1 MEVIN
6 IVKDNTVRQQS
17 EKIRSESVKKELSM
31 TKTNKSLIKTKKK
44 PIDLGL
50 LITIFILLALGL
62 IIVLSA
68 SAPSAL
74 STYGDSYYFFRK
86 QLISAVIG
94 IGAMF
99 VFSFIDYR
107 IYKGKLA
114 NIAIVVSIILLAL
127 VLVPRCG
134 NNNKRIHKMDKP
146 WFSISTIR
154 NYENSAD
161 SIFSR

>member
-1 MEVIN
+1 MIN
-6 IVKDNTVRQQS
+6 IVRNNTTAKPQRETPKNEGVR
-17 EKIRSESVKKELSM
+17 RELAM
-31 TKTNKSLIKTKKK
+31 TKTNKSLMKQKKK

-74 STYGDSYYFFRK
+74 STYGDSYYFFKR

-99 VFSFIDYR
+99 VFSFVDYR
-107 IYKGKLA
+107 IYRGKLA
-114 NIAIVVSIILLAL
+114 NIAIIVSIILLAL
-127 VLVPRCG
+127 VLVPRCWY
-134 NNNKRIHKMDKP
+134 NYKR
-146 WFSISTIR
+146 F
-154 NYENSAD
+154 N
-161 SIFSR
+161 

>member
-1 MEVIN
+1 MLN
-6 IVKDNTVRQQS
+6 IVRNNTTAKPQRETPKNEGVR
-17 EKIRSESVKKELSM
+17 RELAM
-31 TKTNKSLIKTKKK
+31 TKTNKSLMKQKKK

-74 STYGDSYYFFRK
+74 STYGDSYYFFKR

-99 VFSFIDYR
+99 VFSFVDYR
-107 IYKGKLA
+107 IYRGKLA
-114 NIAIVVSIILLAL
+114 NIAIIVSIILLAL
-127 VLVPRCG
+127 VLVPRCWY
-134 NNNKRIHKMDKP
+134 NYKR
-146 WFSISTIR
+146 F
-154 NYENSAD
+154 N
-161 SIFSR
+161 

>member
-1 MEVIN
+1 MLN
-6 IVKDNTVRQQS
+6 IVRNNTTAKPQRETPKNDGVR
-17 EKIRSESVKKELSM
+17 RELAM
-31 TKTNKSLIKTKKK
+31 TKTNKSLMKQKKK

-74 STYGDSYYFFRK
+74 STYGDSYYFFKR

-99 VFSFIDYR
+99 VFSFVDYR
-107 IYKGKLA
+107 IYRGKLA
-114 NIAIVVSIILLAL
+114 NIAIIISIILLAL
-127 VLVPRCG
+127 VLVPRCWY
-134 NNNKRIHKMDKP
+134 NYKR
-146 WFSISTIR
+146 F
-154 NYENSAD
+154 N
-161 SIFSR
+161 

>member
-1 MEVIN
+1 MKMEVIN
-6 IVKDNTVRQQS
+6 IVKENSRRQRNEIPKSEGVR
-17 EKIRSESVKKELSM
+17 KELAM
-31 TKTNKSLIKTKKK
+31 TKTNKSLIKRKKK

-50 LITIFILLALGL
+50 LITIFMLLALGL

-74 STYGDSYYFFRK
+74 STYGDSYYFFKK

-99 VFSFIDYR
+99 VFSFVDYR

-114 NIAIVVSIILLAL
+114 NIAIVVSVVLLAL
-127 VLVPRCG
+127 VLIPRCWY
-134 NNNKRIHKMDKP
+134 NN
-146 WFSISTIR
+146 
-154 NYENSAD
+154 
-161 SIFSR
+161 

>member
-1 MEVIN
+1 MIN
-6 IVKDNTVRQQS
+6 IVKNNVVRSQS
-17 EKIRSESVKKELSM
+17 EKPKNEGVRREMAM
-31 TKTNKSLIKTKKK
+31 TKTNNSLAKRKKK

-50 LITIFILLALGL
+50 LITIFILLSLGL

-74 STYGDSYYFFRK
+74 STYGDSYYFFKR

-99 VFSFIDYR
+99 VFSFVDYR

-127 VLVPRCG
+127 VLVPRCRYY
-134 NNNKRIHKMDKP
+134 NKRIDKMDK
-146 WFSISTIR
+146 FRVSIPAIR
-154 NYENSAD
+154 NYEDCVNY
-161 SIFSR
+161 IFG